1 MSEPLSVLEFN
12 TRINQLFRSDP
23 NLSRVAVRGEISGY
37 KRYPSGHA
45 YFTLKDQE
53 AAVSCVLFRS
63 RAPFAPVRMT
73 EGMKVVIQGTQP
85 LR

>member
-1 MSEPLSVLEFN
+1 MGEPLSVLEFN

-45 YFTLKDQE
+45 YFTLKEKE
-53 AAVSCVLFRS
+53 AAVS
-63 RAPFAPVRMT
+63 
-73 EGMKVVIQGTQP
+73 
-85 LR
+85 